1 MRGLMTAT
9 LLLATG
15 AAGELAAQG
24 AQVPFG
30 GLSQDSTLPVEITA
44 DQLGL
49 DQAAGTATF
58 TGNVRVGQ
66 GDLRLAA
73 DEVQVFYVSGGDETG
88 TGAIRE
94 MRAAGNVTL
103 SNGAEAA
110 EAARAV
116 YDVAG
121 GVVEME
127 GDVLLTQG
135 ANALSGERLRIDLDA
150 GTGEMIGRVRTIFTP
165 ERQP

>member
-1 MRGLMTAT
+1 MRRLMITTLVLTTGL
-9 LLLATG
+9 
-15 AAGELAAQG
+15 AGGLVAQG

-30 GLSQDSTLPVEITA
+30 GLSQDTSLPVEITA

-49 DQAAGTATF
+49 DQAAGAATF

-73 DEVQVFYVSGGDETG
+73 DEVQVFYVSGGDATG
-88 TGAIRE
+88 TGTISE
-94 MRAAGNVTL
+94 LRAAGNVTL
-103 SNGAEAA
+103 SNGTEAA

-121 GVVEME
+121 GIVEME

-135 ANALSGERLRIDLDA
+135 GNALSGERLRLDLNA
-150 GTGEMIGRVRTIFTP
+150 GTGEMTGRVRTIFSP
-165 ERQP
+165 GSGP